1 MEKQGFRENL
11 EMLLK
16 VFAPTQWLN
25 IKDIAT
31 ALKIDQHT
39 AKKRFKLDKQGISV
53 SDLARRMTK

>member
-16 VFAPTQWLN
+16 VFAPTQWLS
-25 IKDIAT
+25 IKEIAD
-31 ALKIDQHT
+31 ALRIDMRT
-39 AKKRFKLDKQGISV
+39 AKKRFKLDKNGISV